1 LQSMIAMVYSEVGM
15 RELIETGLSPERIFL
30 FGLDSQFSVD
40 GLWSVEDSIKELVQ
54 LAQTAG
60 LVVAGQALQKRAAP
74 DPSTYMGSGKLKQ
87 ISEEMDL
94 LDIQTLIV
102 DDELTPGQQRNI
114 EARLPEG
121 IKVID
126 RTALI
131 LDIFAQHA
139 HSREGK
145 LQVELAQYQYRLPRL
160 TRLWTHLVRQAGG
173 RAGGARGGVGLRGPG
188 ETQLES
194 DRRLI
199 RKRISSLKNELED
212 IRIHRRHYRRRRG
225 NSGIPVIS
233 LTGYTNAGKSS
244 LLRTLSQ
251 EDVLVEDQLF
261 STLDPLTRLVH
272 LPGGREVLFTDTVGF
287 IKRLPHELIAAF
299 RATFEEI
306 AESDLI
312 LHLIDSAHP
321 KADAQVGAVEEVL
334 SELGVKDN
342 TILKVWNKMDKLDHA
357 GCMDN
362 HSVSISALTGEGINR
377 LKKRI
382 ESLLQDNMTLVEGLL
397 RYSEGSLL
405 DQIHRQGTIELE
417 EHRHD
422 GTYLRAYVPP
432 VLAVRL
438 RPFITI
444 TLSD

>member
-1 LQSMIAMVYSEVGM
+1 MSMMGYSEGRM
-15 RELIETGLSPERIFL
+15 KSLIETEVPPERVFL
-30 FGLDSQFSVD
+30 FAMDSQSGAD
-40 GLWSVEDSIKELVQ
+40 GLWSIEDSLKELVQ

-60 LVVAGQALQKRAAP
+60 LVVAGTALQKRAAP

-87 ISEEMDL
+87 ISEEMEL
-94 LDIQTLIV
+94 LNAQTVIV

-114 EARLPEG
+114 EARLPESF
-121 IKVID
+121 KVID

-173 RAGGARGGVGLRGPG
+173 RAGGVKGGVGLRGPG

-199 RKRISSLKNELED
+199 RRRISSLKSKLED
-212 IRIHRRHYRRRRG
+212 IRIHRRHYRRRRRNG
-225 NSGIPVIS
+225 GIPVIS

-244 LLRTLSQ
+244 LLRALSQ
-251 EDVLVEDQLF
+251 EDVLIEDQLF
-261 STLDPLTRLVH
+261 VTLDPLTRLVH
-272 LPGGREVLFTDTVGF
+272 LPAGREVLFTDTVGF

-299 RATFEEI
+299 RATLEEI

-312 LHLIDSAHP
+312 LHLVDSAHP
-321 KADAQVGAVEEVL
+321 KADAQVGAVEKVL
-334 SELGVKDN
+334 YELGVKDEI
-342 TILKVWNKMDKLDHA
+342 ILKVWNKIDKLGHE
-357 GCMDN
+357 GCMDDP
-362 HSVSISALTGEGINR
+362 SVRISALTGEGISG

-382 ESLLQDNMTLVEGLL
+382 ESLLKDNMTLVEGLL
-397 RYSEGSLL
+397 RYSQGGLL
-405 DQIHRQGTIELE
+405 NQIHKRGTVELE
-417 EHRHD
+417 EHREG

-432 VLAVRL
+432 VLAARL

-444 TLSD
+444 SLSD

>member
-1 LQSMIAMVYSEVGM
+1 MKD
-15 RELIETGLSPERIFL
+15 LIETAVSPERIFL

-40 GLWSVEDSIKELVQ
+40 GLWSVEDSMKELVQ

-87 ISEEMDL
+87 ISKEMDL

-114 EARLPEG
+114 EAKLPDG

-160 TRLWTHLVRQAGG
+160 TRLWTHLIRQAGG

-199 RKRISSLKNELED
+199 RKRISSLKKELED
-212 IRIHRRHYRRRRG
+212 IRIHRRHYRRRRR

-251 EDVLVEDQLF
+251 EDILVEDQLF
-261 STLDPLTRLVH
+261 ATLDPLTRLVR

-287 IKRLPHELIAAF
+287 IKKLPHELIAAF
-299 RATFEEI
+299 RATLEEI
-306 AESDLI
+306 VESDLI

-321 KADAQVGAVEEVL
+321 KADAQAGTVEKVL
-334 SELGVKDN
+334 YELGVKDK

-357 GCMDN
+357 GCMNN
-362 HSVSISALTGEGINR
+362 HSVSISALTGEGING
-377 LKKRI
+377 LKKRV

-405 DQIHRQGTIELE
+405 DQIHKQGTIELE

-422 GTYLRAYVPP
+422 GTYVRAYVPP
-432 VLAVRL
+432 ALAVRL
-438 RPFITI
+438 RAFMTI
-444 TLSD
+444 IDIIRPL

>member
-1 LQSMIAMVYSEVGM
+1 MKS
-15 RELIETGLSPERIFL
+15 LIETAVSPERIFL
-30 FGLDSQFSVD
+30 FGVDSKSGSD
-40 GLWSVEDSIKELVQ
+40 GLWSIEDSLKELVQ

-60 LVVAGQALQKRAAP
+60 LVVAGTAFQKRAAR

-87 ISEEMDL
+87 IGEEMEL
-94 LDIQTLIV
+94 LNARTLVV

-114 EARLPEG
+114 EARFPEG
-121 IKVID
+121 FKVID

-173 RAGGARGGVGLRGPG
+173 RAGGAKGGVGLRGPG

-199 RKRISSLKNELED
+199 RRRISSLKSELEE
-212 IRIHRRHYRRRRG
+212 IRTHRRHYRRRRR

-244 LLRTLSQ
+244 LLRALSQ

-261 STLDPLTRLVH
+261 ATLDPLTRLVH
-272 LPGGREVLFTDTVGF
+272 LPAGREVLFTDTVGF
-287 IKRLPHELIAAF
+287 IKKLPHELIAAF

-321 KADAQVGAVEEVL
+321 KADAQVIAVEKVL
-334 SELGVKDN
+334 HELGVQDK
-342 TILKVWNKMDKLDHA
+342 TIVKVWNKMDKLDHA
-357 GCMDN
+357 GYRDN
-362 HSVSISALTGEGINR
+362 HSVSISALTGEGISE

-382 ESLLQDNMTLVEGLL
+382 ESLLRDNMTLVEGLL

-417 EHRHD
+417 EHRHN
-422 GTYLRAYVPP
+422 GTYLRAYVPEF
-432 VLAVRL
+432 LAARL
-438 RPFITI
+438 KAVITV
-444 TLSD
+444 DAAD

>member
-1 LQSMIAMVYSEVGM
+1 MKS
-15 RELIETGLSPERIFL
+15 LIETAVSPERIFI
-30 FGLDSQFSVD
+30 FALDSQSSIGD
-40 GLWSVEDSIKELVQ
+40 LWSSKDSLEELVQ
-54 LAQTAG
+54 LSQTAG
-60 LVVAGQALQKRAAP
+60 LVVAGKAIQKRTMP
-74 DPSTYMGSGKLKQ
+74 DASTYMGSGKIKQ
-87 ISEEMDL
+87 IKEEMDL
-94 LDIQTLIV
+94 LNVQTLIV
-102 DDELTPGQQRNI
+102 DDVLAPGQQRNI
-114 EARLPEG
+114 EARFSEG
-121 IKVID
+121 FKVID

-173 RAGGARGGVGLRGPG
+173 RAGGAKGGVGLRGPG

-199 RKRISSLKNELED
+199 RRRISSLKRELEE
-212 IRIHRRHYRRRRG
+212 IRTHRSHYRRRRR

-244 LLRTLSQ
+244 LLRALSQ
-251 EDVLVEDQLF
+251 EEVLVEDQLF
-261 STLDPLTRLVH
+261 ATLDPLTRLVQ
-272 LPGGREVLFTDTVGF
+272 LPGGREILFTDTVGF
-287 IKRLPHELIAAF
+287 IKKLPHELIAAF
-299 RATFEEI
+299 RATLEEI

-312 LHLIDSAHP
+312 LHIIDSAHP
-321 KADAQVGAVEEVL
+321 KADAQVRAVEKVL
-334 SELGVKDN
+334 YELGVKDKI
-342 TILKVWNKMDKLDHA
+342 ILKVWNKIDKPDHL
-357 GCMDN
+357 GCMDD
-362 HSVSISALTGEGINR
+362 HSVSISALTGEGISR

-382 ESLLQDNMTLVEGLL
+382 ESLLRDNMILVEGLL
-397 RYSEGSLL
+397 HYSEGSLV
-405 DQIHRQGTIELE
+405 DQIHRQGTVELE

-422 GTYLRAYVPP
+422 GTYLRAYVPH

-444 TLSD
+444 AVSD

>member
-1 LQSMIAMVYSEVGM
+1 MVYSEVKM
-15 RELIETGLSPERIFL
+15 KSLIETAVSPERIFL
-30 FGLDSQFSVD
+30 FGVDSQSGAD
-40 GLWSVEDSIKELVQ
+40 GLWSIEDSLKELVL

-87 ISEEMDL
+87 ISEEMEL
-94 LDIQTLIV
+94 LNVQTLIL
-102 DDELTPGQQRNI
+102 DDELAPGQQRNI
-114 EARLPEG
+114 ETRLPEG
-121 IKVID
+121 FKVID

-173 RAGGARGGVGLRGPG
+173 RAGGAKGGVGLRGPG

-199 RKRISSLKNELED
+199 RRRISSLKSELEE
-212 IRIHRRHYRRRRG
+212 IRTHRRHYRRRRR

-244 LLRTLSQ
+244 LLRILSQ

-261 STLDPLTRLVH
+261 ATLDPLTRLVR
-272 LPGGREVLFTDTVGF
+272 LPAGREVLFTDTVGF

-306 AESDLI
+306 AESNLI
-312 LHLIDSAHP
+312 LHIIDSAHP
-321 KADAQVGAVEEVL
+321 KADAQVSAVEKVL
-334 SELGVKDN
+334 YELGVKDRI
-342 TILKVWNKMDKLDHA
+342 ILKVWNKMDKLDHA
-357 GCMDN
+357 DCMDD
-362 HSVSISALTGEGINR
+362 HSVSISALTGEGISG

-405 DQIHRQGTIELE
+405 DQIHRQGTVELE

-422 GTYLRAYVPP
+422 GTYLRAYVPQF
-432 VLAVRL
+432 LAARIK
-438 RPFITI
+438 PFII
-444 TLSD
+444 ISVPD

>member
-1 LQSMIAMVYSEVGM
+1 MVYSEVGM
-15 RELIETGLSPERIFL
+15 REFIETVVPPERIFL
-30 FGLDSQFSVD
+30 FGVDSQSLVD
-40 GLWSVEDSIKELVQ
+40 CLWTAEDSLKELEQ

-87 ISEEMDL
+87 ISEEMEL
-94 LDIQTLIV
+94 LNARTLIV
-102 DDELTPGQQRNI
+102 HDELTPGQQRNI

-121 IKVID
+121 FKVID

-139 HSREGK
+139 HSKEGK

-173 RAGGARGGVGLRGPG
+173 RAGGAKGGVGLRGPG

-199 RKRISSLKNELED
+199 RKRISSLKSELED
-212 IRIHRRHYRRRRG
+212 IRIHRRRYRRRRR

-244 LLRTLSQ
+244 LLRALSQ

-261 STLDPLTRLVH
+261 ATLDPLTRLVQ

-287 IKRLPHELIAAF
+287 IKKLPHELIAAF
-299 RATFEEI
+299 RATLEEI

-312 LHLIDSAHP
+312 LHLVDSAHP
-321 KADAQVGAVEEVL
+321 KADAQVSAVEKVL
-334 SELGVKDN
+334 YELGVKDN
-342 TILKVWNKMDKLDHA
+342 IILKVWNKMDKLGHA
-357 GCMDN
+357 GYMDN
-362 HSVSISALTGEGINR
+362 HSVSISALTGGGISG
-377 LKKRI
+377 LKERI

-397 RYSEGSLL
+397 QYREGNLL

-422 GTYLRAYVPP
+422 GTYIRAYVPP
-432 VLAVRL
+432 VLAARL
-438 RPFITI
+438 KSFITI
-444 TLSD
+444 SVPD